1 MGSFSCDKPR
11 QRSTPVALIP
21 IAGVL
26 LTLGV
31 ALILGP
37 ALLIRGYQLGRI
49 NAAVDRF
56 ALVYVGGQDSRS
68 SVQVRALQTEL
79 KSALDALKMDMSK
92 ERLDLTSTLFAAL
105 NAVHISLYS
114 TLKASLSGNQS
125 VSTKLA
131 AEAESVKSVG
141 LYFCVQELLRLAP
154 APSGED
160 PSSPKV
166 PPLPHLV
173 VNLSSHGEPFGL
185 PLLATAIKFR
195 LSRLIPA
202 LAGIGGNTAGAL
214 EAAVVAG
221 DDSAMATVLASEL
234 QRGPSRRLLEKL
246 RVLAARA
253 AALWGQ
259 NSTIARRL
267 VAVLTA
273 PSSELELQGTLSF
286 QPSNPYFATAT
297 ADDGSSASTPTAI
310 PNSGG
315 FIDLGL
321 QTSGLLGAPGS
332 SLQNNA
338 PEPRRCRVSYIDVDN
353 STSRLPSQAELR
365 ALVRSGQPFVVRGD
379 AFLRLLQKR
388 WTYDRLRTLS
398 LASSS
403 AVSPPHVKGLPLPAS
418 DTLSLGD
425 IPYAEIFGRPQ
436 VPSSLADYL
445 GDCDSKGSM
454 REWTARLGRVIDKK
468 GVLLDVSDPLVVKA
482 LLAPHGLP
490 PLYSFGT
497 VPAAAIEE
505 KQWLLGREGGKGQK
519 WRTEATF
526 LRQLLRTL
534 EGADNDDLRVD
545 FQFFLGPALT
555 GAPLHHHQYAV
566 NGLVHGR
573 KVWLLLPPGRDV
585 YSTLHP
591 LLFSSSGGVFR
602 SDWPYKNL
610 GTAADGASSD
620 DHSLGPCVLE
630 QKGGEIVVVPRHVTH
645 SVLNLAETI
654 GFAAAGI

>member
-1 MGSFSCDKPR
+1 MGSKTCDKPR
-11 QRSTPVALIP
+11 RGTPPIALIS
-21 IAGVL
+21 IAGVI

-37 ALLIRGYQLGRI
+37 ALLRRSYQLGRL

-56 ALVYVGGQDSRS
+56 ALVYVGGQDSSS
-68 SVQVRALQTEL
+68 SVQVRALQTDL
-79 KSALDALKMDMSK
+79 KSALDVLKMDVSK
-92 ERLDLTSTLFAAL
+92 ERLDLTSTLFRGL
-105 NAVHISLYS
+105 SAVHISLYS
-114 TLKASLSGNQS
+114 TLKASLSGNQVLS

-131 AEAESVKSVG
+131 AETESVKSAG

-160 PSSPKV
+160 PNSPKL
-166 PPLPHLV
+166 PPHPHLV

-267 VAVLTA
+267 AAVLTA
-273 PSSELELQGTLSF
+273 PSSELELQGALSF
-286 QPSNPYFATAT
+286 QPSNPYFATA
-297 ADDGSSASTPTAI
+297 DGGSSASTATAI

-315 FIDLGL
+315 FIDFGL
-321 QTSGLLGAPGS
+321 KVSGLLGTPGS
-332 SLQNNA
+332 SLQNSA
-338 PEPRRCRVSYIDVDN
+338 PEPRRCHVTIIDVNN
-353 STSRLPSQAELR
+353 SSRLTSQAELR

-379 AFLRLLQKR
+379 AFLRLLQQR

-436 VPSSLADYL
+436 VASSLADYL
-445 GDCDSKGSM
+445 GDSDSKGSM

-482 LLAPHGLP
+482 LLAPNGVP

-591 LLFSSSGGVFR
+591 LLFSSSGGVLR
-602 SDWPYKNL
+602 SDWPYKNV

-630 QKGGEIVVVPRHVTH
+630 QKAGEIVVVPRHVTH